1 MKLSRRRFLRVGTN
15 AAVLTLLS
23 RGARAEGYPV
33 RPVRIIVPFAPG
45 GQTDV
50 TGRILAQELSEYF
63 GTQFYVENM
72 PGAGG
77 TIGVGRAAQAA
88 HDGYTA
94 LVTDISYIINA
105 SLYAKVPYDRD
116 KDFEPVA
123 LAVTTTQ
130 VLVVTP
136 SLPVQTVKH
145 LVDLIKRNPSAY
157 DYASAGVGTPGHMV
171 GELFR
176 LSAGLDLVHV
186 PFNGAGPAVISTVGG
201 HTPIAFGSPASTVA
215 QIKDGKLRALAVA
228 SGTRVPALPDIPT
241 MAEAGFPDIEI
252 DVWIGVFVPAGTPGE
267 IVALLNRTI
276 VAVVARPNVR
286 ERLAMFGFEPSTIT
300 FAETPG
306 RIRADSAKW
315 AKVIHDAGIKAE

>member
-1 MKLSRRRFLRVGTN
+1 MNLSRRRFLRVGAN
-15 AAVLTLLS
+15 AAVLTLAS
-23 RGARAEGYPV
+23 RAGAEGYPV

-72 PGAGG
+72 PGAGS

-88 HDGYTA
+88 PDGYTA
-94 LVTDISYIINA
+94 LVTDISFVINA
-105 SLYAKVPYDRD
+105 SLYTKVPYDRD

-123 LAVTTTQ
+123 LAATTTQ

-136 SLPVQTVKH
+136 SMPVQTVNQ
-145 LVDLIKRNPSAY
+145 LVDLIKRNPGAY
-157 DYASAGVGTPGHMV
+157 SYASPGVGTPGHMV

-176 LSAGLDLVHV
+176 MSAGLDLVHV
-186 PFNGAGPAVISTVGG
+186 PFNGAGPAIVSTVGG
-201 HTPIAFGSPASTVA
+201 HTPIAFGSPASTIA

-228 SGTRVPALPDIPT
+228 SRTRVPALPDIPP

-252 DVWIGVFVPAGTPGE
+252 DVWIGVFVPAGTPSE

-276 VAVVARPNVR
+276 VAAVARPNVR
-286 ERLAMFGFEPSTIT
+286 ERLATFGFEPGTVSL
-300 FAETPG
+300 AETPG
-306 RIRADSAKW
+306 KIRSDGAKW
-315 AKVIHDAGIKAE
+315 ARVIQDAGIKAE

>member
-1 MKLSRRRFLRVGTN
+1 MRLSRRQFVRAGAN
-15 AAVLTLLS
+15 AAALTLAS
-23 RGARAEGYPV
+23 AAGAEGYPL
-33 RPVRIIVPFAPG
+33 RPIRVIVPFAPG

-50 TGRILAQELSEYF
+50 IGRILAKELSEYF

-88 HDGYTA
+88 PDGYTL
-94 LVTDISYIINA
+94 LVTDISYVINA
-105 SLYAKVPYDRD
+105 SLYTKVPYDRV

-136 SLPVQTVKH
+136 SMPVHTVKQ
-145 LVDLIKRNPSAY
+145 LVDLIKRNPGAY
-157 DYASAGVGTPGHMV
+157 NYASPGVGTPGHMV

-186 PFNGAGPAVISTVGG
+186 PFNGAGPAVVSTVAG

-215 QIKDGKLRALAVA
+215 QIKDGNLRALAVA
-228 SGTRVPALPDIPT
+228 SRTRLPALPDIPP
-241 MAEAGFPDIEI
+241 MAEAGFPDVEM
-252 DVWIGVFVPAGTPGE
+252 DAWIGVFVPAGTPSE

-276 VAVVARPNVR
+276 VAVVTRPNVR
-286 ERLAMFGFEPSTIT
+286 ERLATLGFEPATIPL
-300 FAETPG
+300 AETRD
-306 RIRADSAKW
+306 RIRSDSAKW
-315 AKVIHDAGIKAE
+315 ARVIRDAGIKAE

>member
-1 MKLSRRRFLRVGTN
+1 MNLSRRRFLRAGPN
-15 AAVLTLLS
+15 AAALTLVS
-23 RGARAEGYPV
+23 RWAQAEGYPV
-33 RPVRIIVPFAPG
+33 RPVRIIVPWAPG

-50 TGRILAQELSEYF
+50 IGRILAQELSEFF

-77 TIGVGRAAQAA
+77 TIGVGRAAQSAA
-88 HDGYTA
+88 DGYTA
-94 LVTDISYIINA
+94 LVTDISFVINA
-105 SLYAKVPYDRD
+105 SLYKKVPYDRD

-136 SLPVQTVKH
+136 SMPVQTVKQ
-145 LVDLIKRNPSAY
+145 LVDLVKRNPGAY
-157 DYASAGVGTPGHMV
+157 NYASPGVGTPGHMA

-176 LSAGLDLVHV
+176 LSAGLDLVQV
-186 PFNGAGPAVISTVGG
+186 PFNGAGPAVVSTVAG

-228 SGTRVPALPDIPT
+228 SRTRVPALPDIPT

-252 DVWIGVFVPAGTPGE
+252 DVWIGVFVPAGTPSE
-267 IVALLNRTI
+267 IIAMLNRAI
-276 VAVVARPNVR
+276 VGLVARPNVR
-286 ERLAMFGFEPSTIT
+286 ERLATFGFEPSTVS
-300 FAETPG
+300 FAETRE
-306 RIRADSAKW
+306 RIRSDSAKW
-315 AKVIHDAGIKAE
+315 ARVIQDAGIKAE

>member
-1 MKLSRRRFLRVGTN
+1 MNLSRRQFLRAGTN
-15 AAVLTLLS
+15 AAALTWVS

-33 RPVRIIVPFAPG
+33 RPVRMIVPWAPG

-50 TGRILAQELSEYF
+50 IGRILAQQLSEFF

-88 HDGYTA
+88 PDGYTA
-94 LVTDISYIINA
+94 LVTDISYVINA
-105 SLYAKVPYDRD
+105 SLYKNVPYDRD

-136 SLPVQTVKH
+136 SMPVQTVKQ
-145 LVDLIKRNPSAY
+145 LVDLVKQSPGAY
-157 DYASAGVGTPGHMV
+157 NYASPGIGTPGHMV
-171 GELFR
+171 GELFK
-176 LSAGLDLVHV
+176 LSAGLDLVQV
-186 PFNGAGPAVISTVGG
+186 PFNGAGPAIVSTVGG

-228 SGTRVPALPDIPT
+228 SQTRLPALPDTPT

-252 DVWIGVFVPAGTPGE
+252 DAWIGLFVPARTPTD
-267 IVALLNRTI
+267 VVTLLNRTI
-276 VAVVARPNVR
+276 VAVVNRPNVR
-286 ERLAMFGFEPSTIT
+286 ERLAMFGFEPSTIP
-300 FAETPG
+300 FAETRA
-306 RIRADSAKW
+306 RIRSDSAKW
-315 AKVIHDAGIKAE
+315 ARVIQDAGIKAE